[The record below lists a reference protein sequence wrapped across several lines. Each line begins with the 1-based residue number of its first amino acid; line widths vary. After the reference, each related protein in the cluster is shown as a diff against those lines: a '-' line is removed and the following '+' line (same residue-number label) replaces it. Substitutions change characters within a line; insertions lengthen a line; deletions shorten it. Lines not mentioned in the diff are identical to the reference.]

1 MRVQCRDPSFISD
14 VGTTLSQAVRS
25 VVTDMGM
32 KYGYLM
38 ILVLANDE
46 ICGGCE
52 HGLHQQQVLVD
63 LRHQG
68 GHRAEPELR
77 QARVLVPLGSLPAR
91 WSMPSQN

>member
-1 MRVQCRDPSFISD
+1 M
-14 VGTTLSQAVRS
+14 TLPQAVRS

-68 GHRAEPELR
+68 GHRVEQELR

-91 WSMPSQN
+91 CAMPAQN